1 MAYDHSIAWGKGL
14 EGLNYYNITQDGGGA
29 LRNPKTK
36 VSEYVIH
43 GHWTAPTVLFSENE
57 VISRNI
63 K

>member
-1 MAYDHSIAWGKGL
+1 MITALHG
-14 EGLNYYNITQDGGGA
+14 EGVGRPKLLQHYTGWGGA

>member
-43 GHWTAPTVLFSENE
+43 GQPLLLCSV
-57 VISRNI
+57 
-63 K
+63 KMK